1 MSYDISTL
9 KSDLT
14 TVLHGTNLNK
24 VTNLY
29 GVIERA
35 SRKLLNDIDTI
46 ETTRILPL
54 ASPIFDRVYDYACPT
69 DLKGDRVIDIR
80 PQVNRA
86 LSDRFFQTYNEQFDL
101 SKAAVSF
108 GGEMTVQY
116 NTGIKSL
123 RLAKNLI
130 PGILVNAIDSIT
142 ENGTWAVGGDA
153 TDLTVDTVNY
163 VYGSGSLRFNVSGV
177 GTTAYLENSTQTAID
192 LTRDLDQG
200 YEFLYGFI
208 PQGATVTDFTLR
220 WGSSSS
226 DYWESTVTVAQN
238 NAVFQT
244 GWNLLAFPWATATQ
258 TGTPDV
264 ENITYLRTG
273 FTYDG
278 DAAENFRFN
287 SLVSQLGTIYEI
299 EYYSKYL
306 FRDADTG
313 VFQENITED
322 SNIINL
328 DTDSYNLLLNL
339 TALFCAQG
347 IQGANMAS
355 DIQFFTGEY
364 AAEKSRYTAKI
375 KSQTI
380 SPSVSYYKTSSFRPT
395 RARYSSS

>member
-1 MSYDISTL
+1 MAYTV
-9 KSDLT
+9 SDLEEDLT
-14 TVLHGTNLNK
+14 AVLHGTSLKK
-24 VTNLY
+24 VTGLFN
-29 GVIERA
+29 VISRA
-35 SRKLLNDIDTI
+35 GRKLINEIDPMETI
-46 ETTRILPL
+46 RIAEL
-54 ASPIFDRVYDYACPT
+54 ASPIFDRVYDYASPT
-69 DLKGDRVIDIR
+69 DLKGDRIIDIR

-86 LSDRFFQTYNEQFDL
+86 FCDRFFQTYNEAFDL
-101 SKAAVSF
+101 SKAAVAY
-108 GGEMTVQY
+108 GGEMTVQF

-123 RLAKNLI
+123 RLAKSLVT
-130 PGILVNAIDSIT
+130 GTLVNAIDSIT

-153 TDLTVDTVNY
+153 TDLTVDTLNY

-208 PQGATVTDFTLR
+208 PTGASVTSFTLR
-220 WGSSSS
+220 WGSSAT
-226 DYWESTVTVAQN
+226 DYWESTILVAQN

-258 TGTPDV
+258 TGSPDV
-264 ENITYLRTG
+264 TNITYLRTG

-278 DAAENFRFN
+278 NPTDNFRFN

-313 VFQENITED
+313 AFQETVTDD

-339 TALFCAQG
+339 VAYFCAQQ
-347 IQGANMAS
+347 IQGSNAS
-355 DIQFFTGEY
+355 FDSTFFKNEY
-364 AAEKSRYTAKI
+364 LEEKKRYTAKI

-380 SPSVSYYKTSSFRPT
+380 SPSLAYYKTNSLRPT
-395 RARYSSS
+395 RVRYSSS